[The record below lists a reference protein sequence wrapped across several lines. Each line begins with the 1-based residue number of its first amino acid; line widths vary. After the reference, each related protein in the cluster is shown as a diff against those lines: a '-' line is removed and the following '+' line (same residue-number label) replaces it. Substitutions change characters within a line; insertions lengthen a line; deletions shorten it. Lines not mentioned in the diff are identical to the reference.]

1 MIHGLLSF
9 VITDKKS
16 KIICLVISFKPAKR
30 NNCKKTEETVKAEL
44 RKSIKKWMKNVM
56 SSLMKLIRLED
67 AIEVIKQ
74 YEQVI
79 MAQKRKLLDGCS
91 NKNVF

>member
-1 MIHGLLSF
+1 MSGYQF
-9 VITDKKS
+9 QTCKK
-16 KIICLVISFKPAKR
+16 
-30 NNCKKTEETVKAEL
+30 NNFKKTEEAVKAEL
-44 RKSIKKWMKNVM
+44 LKSIRKWMKNVM
-56 SSLMKLIRLED
+56 PSLMKLARLAD

-74 YEQVI
+74 FEQVI